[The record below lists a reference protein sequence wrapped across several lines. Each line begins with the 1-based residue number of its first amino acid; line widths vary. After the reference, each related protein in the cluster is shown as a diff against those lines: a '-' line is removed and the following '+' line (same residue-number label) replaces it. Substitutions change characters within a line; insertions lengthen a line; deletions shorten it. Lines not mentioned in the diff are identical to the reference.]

1 MSKRL
6 EQQHHILYSSLLIT
20 ILAAAISVWGMLAVY
35 RTLALTDSWE
45 HFLGKQ
51 SLWMLAAWI
60 IFFGLKNLKFEQF
73 MRLSFIV
80 TGIGA
85 LTMLFLP
92 LFGMQVNGM
101 SGWYTLGPLTVQPSE
116 LLKGFYILT
125 LVKLLNL
132 PHLTPLSRFTAA
144 LAVIAGFMFL
154 LLIQPDF
161 GTMTVY
167 AAGGIGTLYFC
178 RVKLKYLLTTAS
190 AAIPAGLLAIMLHP
204 YMRNRLINFFDPS
217 LDPGG
222 GSWHLQQFCI
232 AVARGEWF
240 GVKGDMAVWSNS
252 FLPLSHN
259 DSIFAG
265 MCEMLG
271 FFGSL
276 ILLLLYAAWFY
287 QMYSL
292 SYWRHNP
299 VRRMLIDSMACMLM
313 MQCFIHILVNLGLLP
328 PTGITLPLVSYGG
341 SSAVGTMIMIAI
353 IIIAGSKEKPVKAL
367 KTTPK

>member
-1 MSKRL
+1 MSKRF
-6 EQQHHILYSSLLIT
+6 EQQNRILYSSLLIT

-35 RTLALTDSWE
+35 RTLALTGNWE
-45 HFLGKQ
+45 HFLWKQ

-60 IFFGLKNLKFEQF
+60 IFFGLKNLRFDQL
-73 MRLSFIV
+73 MRWAFIAL
-80 TGIGA
+80 GIGA
-85 LTMLFLP
+85 SAMLLLP
-92 LFGMQVNGM
+92 LYGIKINGM
-101 SGWYTLGPLTVQPSE
+101 CGWYALGPLTIQPSE
-116 LLKGFYILT
+116 ILKGFYILA

-132 PHLTPLSRFTAA
+132 PQLKPFARVTAA
-144 LAVIAGFMFL
+144 LAVIGGFMFL

-167 AAGGIGTLYFC
+167 AAGGIGALYFC
-178 RVKLKYLLTTAS
+178 RVKLKYLLTTAL
-190 AAIPAGLLAIMLHP
+190 AAIPAVVSAIILHP

-222 GSWHLQQFCI
+222 GSWHLQQFCT

-240 GVKGDMAVWSNS
+240 GVKSNMAVWSNS

-265 MCEMLG
+265 LCEMLG
-271 FFGSL
+271 FFGAL
-276 ILLLLYAAWFY
+276 VLLMLYAAWFY

-292 SYWRHNP
+292 SYWRHDP
-299 VRRMLIDSMACMLM
+299 VRRMVIDSTACMLM

-341 SSAVGTMIMIAI
+341 SSAVGTMIMLAI
-353 IIIAGSKEKPVKAL
+353 IIIAGKRDK
-367 KTTPK
+367 